1 MNISQY
7 NFFFFFLLTVSENIV
22 FNINFFWCYSTFFL
36 STEISLNQENI
47 FKLEQ
52 VIANAADTEFA
63 LHNAEQEI
71 VRLQS
76 IIDSVGI
83 IHPGTIKQLDM
94 MGKNNNNKRP
104 QSAGGGGGGK
114 QKNNNNN
121 KDSFKKAKR

>member
-1 MNISQY
+1 M
-7 NFFFFFLLTVSENIV
+7 
-22 FNINFFWCYSTFFL
+22 

-94 MGKNNNNKRP
+94 MGKNNNN
-104 QSAGGGGGGK
+104 
-114 QKNNNNN
+114 NN
-121 KDSFKKAKR
+121 KHTCDVVDTIAFFRCFLFCS